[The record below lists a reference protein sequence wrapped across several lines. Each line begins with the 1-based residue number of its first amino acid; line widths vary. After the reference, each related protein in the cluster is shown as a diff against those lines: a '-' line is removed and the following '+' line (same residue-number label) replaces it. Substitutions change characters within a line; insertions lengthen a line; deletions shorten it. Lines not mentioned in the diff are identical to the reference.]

1 MKPIMIPNTT
11 RLVALIVSSLF
22 VLAACGGG
30 ERASVTVA
38 AETAP
43 ASSVVET
50 TSPVTTLPASI
61 TPASTTAGV
70 IELPTFPLTG
80 LPITDTGWIDR
91 PALIAK
97 IDNAPGAWPQSGLV
111 AADIVYEENVE
122 SWTRFAA
129 LFHSQGADPVGP
141 IRSGRTQD
149 ISLGTSLDRPL
160 LVWSGGNS
168 TVTSLINKSD
178 LVNMSVGEAGPN
190 GGYFRSSD
198 KRAPH
203 NLFAKTSAIWA
214 GKEGRGG
221 RPTPQFAYRSTSDPV
236 PGTPVTGVK
245 VNMDGNMRSSWEWDD
260 RSGLYVRSHQD
271 DPHVEA
277 DGTRVSTHNVV
288 ILVCEY
294 KTSVADSRS
303 PEAQTTGDGVAWV
316 FTGGSMVTGTWS
328 RADKNSGW
336 TLTADDGT
344 EIALTPGRT
353 WVQLIRKGQAAEV
366 PAGQAIAD
374 VDWP

>member
-1 MKPIMIPNTT
+1 MKPTVILKPT
-11 RLVALIVSSLF
+11 RLVAIVVSVSS

-30 ERASVTVA
+30 EGATITVA

-43 ASSVVET
+43 PSSVVESS
-50 TSPVTTLPASI
+50 SPVTTP
-61 TPASTTAGV
+61 TASTTPETTTTAPV
-70 IELPTFPLTG
+70 ELPSFPLTG
-80 LPITDTGWIDR
+80 LPITDEAWIDR

-129 LFHSQGADPVGP
+129 VFHSQGADPVGP

-178 LVNMSVGEAGPN
+178 LVNMSVSEAGPN
-190 GGYFRSSD
+190 GGYYRSSD

-203 NLFAKTSAIWA
+203 NLFTKTSAIWA
-214 GKEGRGG
+214 AEEGRGG
-221 RPTPQFAYRSTSDPV
+221 RPSPQFTYRSPSDAV
-236 PGTPVTGVK
+236 SGRPVTGVK
-245 VNMDGNMRSSWEWDD
+245 VNMDGNMRSSWEWDE
-260 RSGLYVRSHQD
+260 RTELFVRSHKD

-303 PEAQTTGDGVAWV
+303 PEAQTTGEGVAWV

-328 RADKNSGW
+328 RADKNSAW

-353 WVQLIRKGQAAEV
+353 WVQLIRKGQAAEI